1 MFSFMKIATF
11 AALAF
16 GTLASAIPAPAPVP
30 VAEAGAIEA
39 RDAAATQTV
48 TQILTQMNSDLQAPT
63 AQLGS
68 LTAANATPDNV
79 NVIVLKIKV
88 IIEAATAACGKA
100 SGVGSGNILVL
111 ISISIN
117 LVITACSKCYSV
129 CTDKVDVLVI
139 LQLLDVVL
147 AALISIVLKLVG
159 GLLSVVIGLLV
170 GLLGTVVQLLV
181 SLKFTACLK
190 VLLIL

>member
-39 RDAAATQTV
+39 RDTAATQTV
-48 TQILTQMNSDLQAPT
+48 TQILTQLNNDLQAPT
-63 AQLGS
+63 TQLGG

-88 IIEAATAACGKA
+88 LIEAATAACGKA
-100 SGVGSGNILVL
+100 SGVGSGNILLL

-117 LVITACSKCYSV
+117 LVVTACNKCYSV

-139 LQLLDVVL
+139 LQILDGVL
-147 AALISIVLKLVG
+147 AALLTIVLKLVG
-159 GLLSVVIGLLV
+159 GLLTVVIGLLV
-170 GLLGTVVQLLV
+170 GLLGGVVQILV
-181 SLKFTACLK
+181 GLKFTLLLK

>member
-16 GTLASAIPAPAPVP
+16 GTLASAIPAPAPLP
-30 VAEAGAIEA
+30 IAEAGALVA
-39 RDAAATQTV
+39 RDAEATQDV
-48 TQILTQMNSDLQAPT
+48 TTILTNLNSQLQAPT
-63 AQLGS
+63 TQLSS
-68 LTAANATPDNV
+68 LTAETATPAKV
-79 NVIVLKIKV
+79 NEIVLSIKV

-111 ISISIN
+111 ISITIN
-117 LVITACSKCYSV
+117 LVISACNKCYSV
-129 CTDKVDVLVI
+129 CTDKVDILVI

-147 AALISIVLKLVG
+147 AALLTIVLKLVG
-159 GLLSVVIGLLV
+159 GLLTVVIGLLV
-170 GLLGTVVQLLV
+170 GLLGGVVQLLV
-181 SLKFTACLK
+181 GLKFTACLK